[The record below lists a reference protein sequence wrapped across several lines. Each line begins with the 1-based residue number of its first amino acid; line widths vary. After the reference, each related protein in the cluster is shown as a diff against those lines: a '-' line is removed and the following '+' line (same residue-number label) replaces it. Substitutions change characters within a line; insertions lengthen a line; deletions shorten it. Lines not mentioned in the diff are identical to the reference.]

1 MRIRDDAVIQCY
13 PETTDWAVVPAA
25 PHLQRRPVLM
35 KALMPDLEMM
45 QGSPEAPDWTAACA
59 VTWSM
64 PLNFWKELG
73 MNIGGGQGFKG
84 EDPKNHLLGH
94 RRKS

>member
-1 MRIRDDAVIQCY
+1 
-13 PETTDWAVVPAA
+13 
-25 PHLQRRPVLM
+25 M

-45 QGSPEAPDWTAACA
+45 QGSPGAPDWTAACA

-64 PLNFWKELG
+64 PLNSRNELG
-73 MNIGGGQGFKG
+73 MNFGGDQGVKG
-84 EDPKNHLLGH
+84 EDPKNHPLGH